1 MAGIG
6 HGSSAIQSGLKSRIL
21 SEGEKGG
28 KQAESRLRRS
38 PPEVL
43 HAFDG
48 FNAQRIQTLLQ
59 RFRG

>member
-6 HGSSAIQSGLKSRIL
+6 QGRSAIQSRLKSRIL
-21 SEGEKGG
+21 SEGKA
-28 KQAESRLRRS
+28 AESRLRRS
-38 PPEVL
+38 PPDIL